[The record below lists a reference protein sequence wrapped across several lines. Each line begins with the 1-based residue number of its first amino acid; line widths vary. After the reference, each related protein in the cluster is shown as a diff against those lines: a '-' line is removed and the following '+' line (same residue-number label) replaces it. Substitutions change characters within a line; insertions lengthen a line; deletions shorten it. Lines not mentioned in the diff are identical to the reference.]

1 MSEITDVE
9 SSQGQAQGNSS
20 DSNDDLRGA
29 LQSAMR
35 EVSERA
41 RDEAGRFAKNEEKI
55 EANPAPSPTP
65 APSQEGQQASAPA
78 PAPAPIPAAEQQAA
92 APSPAPAIKPPDS
105 WTPAAKAKFATLD
118 PEIQAEVMRREKE
131 VHQGFTKF
139 DEHRNIGKSFTEAVA
154 PYLPMIRAEGGEPLQ
169 AVQMLLQTAHN
180 LRTAGPEQKQQM
192 LINLAQQYQIDM
204 QGVFNRLTGKQQNQ
218 VPPQVQQL
226 QQQIADLQRQIQEST
241 QTRATT
247 EQAQYQTEIERFA
260 SDPANLYFEN
270 VRPAMAA
277 LIRDG
282 VAKDLKEAYD
292 MACWA
297 RPDIRPLLLQQ
308 TEQQKQE
315 AAKAKA
321 QQARA
326 AAVSVSGAPAGS
338 AGNVPPQDRS
348 LADEIRANMREIMG
362 RT

>member
-1 MSEITDVE
+1 MTVEQAEVE
-9 SSQGQAQGNSS
+9 SQNGQGQDGSS
-20 DSNDDLRGA
+20 DDVRGA
-29 LQSAMR
+29 IQQAMR
-35 EVSERA
+35 EISERP
-41 RDEAGRFAKNEEKI
+41 RDEAGRFAKNEQ
-55 EANPAPSPTP
+55 AAASAPEPTSTP
-65 APSQEGQQASAPA
+65 DTQQSAAPA
-78 PAPAPIPAAEQQAA
+78 PAPTPAPTAEQQAA

-105 WTPAAKAKFATLD
+105 WTPAAKAKFAALD
-118 PEIQAEVMRREKE
+118 PEIQAEVIRREKE

-204 QGVFNRLTGKQQNQ
+204 QGVFNRLTGQQQNQ
-218 VPPQVQQL
+218 IPPQVQHL
-226 QQQIADLQRQIQEST
+226 QQQVADLQRQIQQST

-247 EQAQYQTEIERFA
+247 EQAQYQTEIESFA
-260 SDPANLYFEN
+260 SDPQNIYFEN

-326 AAVSVSGAPAGS
+326 AAVSVSGAPTGS